1 MKRIV
6 GLPRAPKNLEKTN
19 TLGSNNKSVKLDE
32 VAQLE
37 FYRDSFKHVFLV
49 FFEVL

>member
-6 GLPRAPKNLEKTN
+6 DLARALKNLEKTN
-19 TLGSNNKSVKLDE
+19 TLGKYKSVKLDE

-37 FYRDSFKHVFLV
+37 FYWDSFKYVFLV
-49 FFEVL
+49 FLEVL

>member
-6 GLPRAPKNLEKTN
+6 GLARALKNLEKTN
-19 TLGSNNKSVKLDE
+19 TLGKYKSVKLDE

-37 FYRDSFKHVFLV
+37 FYWDSLKYVFLV
-49 FFEVL
+49 FLEVL